1 MTQSMDEYDKA
12 MAVLSDLAKE
22 YETWV
27 LTDLANLKDTFKRA
41 CGAPEVEQDKLFREN
56 LFRIAHDMNGQGATF
71 GYDLVTDIGNH
82 LCRYIERQSTFDASV
97 KQKIKMHID
106 AIEQVLQSH
115 LTGSGGEQGQA
126 LWQRIEALL

>member
-27 LTDLANLKDTFKRA
+27 LTDLANLKDTFQRA
-41 CGAPEVEQDKLFREN
+41 CSARGSEQDKLFREN
-56 LFRIAHDMNGQGATF
+56 LFRIAHDMKGQGATF

-82 LCRYIERQSTFDASV
+82 LCRYIERQSTFDAPII
-97 KQKIKMHID
+97 QKIKMHID
-106 AIEQVLQSH
+106 AIEQVLQAH

-126 LWQRIEALL
+126 LWHKIEALS